1 MRSVLSISTVLF
13 GLVTAL
19 FLWMYMQRAQ
29 LEYNTEGRNFSAEEG
44 VVYLEQTKDTYGI
57 LAIVGLVITTIL
69 VTVWTR
75 RMKIIDRRH

>member
-1 MRSVLSISTVLF
+1 
-13 GLVTAL
+13 
-19 FLWMYMQRAQ
+19 MQRAQ